1 MLALEKERQM
11 EKEIVG
17 KMKVVRIG
25 ILLSI
30 LTLLF
35 GFVLGG
41 LFGAIESK
49 IKGHLKAEAQIVFDT
64 VYKGDSVKM
73 KKVTDKSWVY
83 FKRAHLHA
91 NGLGAI
97 SLASILV
104 LMFMP
109 ATMLLKKLTAILLG
123 LGSLGY
129 SLFWMFA
136 ALKAPGL
143 GSTGAAKDALAF
155 LAIPSAGICII
166 GLISVLLIV
175 LKAVCC
181 TRNCSC
187 SS

>member
-1 MLALEKERQM
+1 M
-11 EKEIVG
+11 EKEIIE
-17 KMKVVRIG
+17 KMKIVRIG
-25 ILLSI
+25 ILLSL

-41 LFGAIESK
+41 LFGVIESK
-49 IKGHLKAEAQIVFDT
+49 IKNHLKGEAQAVFDT
-64 VYKGDSVKM
+64 VYKSDSITM
-73 KKVTDKSWVY
+73 KKITDKSWVY

-97 SLASILV
+97 SLATILL

-109 ATMLLKKLTAILLG
+109 TPLLLKKLTAIFLG
-123 LGSLGY
+123 LGSFGY

-155 LAIPSAGICII
+155 LAIPSAGLCII
-166 GLISVLLIV
+166 GLISLLLIV
-175 LKAVCC
+175 FKAVCYP
-181 TRNCSC
+181 RYG
-187 SS
+187 

>member
-1 MLALEKERQM
+1 M
-11 EKEIVG
+11 EKEIAA
-17 KMKVVRIG
+17 KVKDVRIG
-25 ILLSI
+25 ILLSL

-35 GFVLGG
+35 GFILGG
-41 LFGAIESK
+41 LFGAVEDK
-49 IKGHLKAEAQIVFDT
+49 IKGHLKDDAQAVFDT

-83 FKRAHLHA
+83 LKRAHLHA

-97 SLASILV
+97 SLAAILL

-109 ATMLLKKLTAILLG
+109 TALLLKKLTAICLG
-123 LGSLGY
+123 LGSFGY

-143 GSTGAAKDALAF
+143 GSTGAAKEALGF
-155 LAIPSAGICII
+155 LAIPSSALCVI
-166 GLISVLLIV
+166 GLVSVLLIFF
-175 LKAVCC
+175 KFAFFP
-181 TRNCSC
+181 RIGSG

>member
-1 MLALEKERQM
+1 M
-11 EKEIVG
+11 ENEIVE

-25 ILLSI
+25 ILLSL

-35 GFVLGG
+35 GFASGG
-41 LFGAIESK
+41 FFGSSEDQ
-49 IKGHLKAEAQIVFDT
+49 IKDHLKDQAQAVFDT
-64 VYKGDSVKM
+64 VYKGDSVNM

-83 FKRAHLHA
+83 LKRAHFHA

-97 SLASILV
+97 SLAAILL

-109 ATMLLKKLTAILLG
+109 GALFIKKLTAILLG

-143 GSTGAAKDALAF
+143 GSTGAAKEALAF
-155 LAIPSAGICII
+155 LAIPSTGFCII
-166 GLISVLLIV
+166 GLIAVFLIV
-175 LKAVCC
+175 LKTV
-181 TRNCSC
+181 C
-187 SS
+187 SSQKVSGSS